1 MEKRKM
7 FICEISIIIFLIYQ
21 KLGLVELVLQK
32 VAFVSKIFQ

>member
-7 FICEISIIIFLIYQ
+7 FICEISIIFLIYQ